1 MKKIKLIDKIKS
13 RRPHISKKDINDII
27 DDTFYFIAECC
38 KEDDYYTQNNF
49 GRFEKRRRAKRKGRN
64 KSTGEIIDIPEAD
77 IIKYSISKTL
87 FKDMNN
93 IEDE

>member
-1 MKKIKLIDKIKS
+1 MKKVKLIDKIKNK
-13 RRPHISKKDINDII
+13 RKHISKKDINDII

-38 KEDDYYTQNNF
+38 EKGDYYTQNNF

-87 FKDMNN
+87 FKKINN
-93 IEDE
+93 EDE